1 MKIVLFL
8 SYIARYINIS
18 CKTFAYGLKFGNTYI
33 ESALRPFVGRKININ
48 MKVFIFIFSQILLAT
63 NLIFA
68 QLNFDNLI
76 LKDENFPSSQTY
88 NFNFKFKNDS
98 SKTITIT
105 KVETSCSCT
114 ITKLEKNT
122 YAPNETGKINGVFNI
137 GDRQGLQEKE
147 GIVHTDDISQPQIR
161 LTLKINI
168 LNPIEIKPR
177 LIYWEK
183 DSKLESKFIRLVIN
197 DPKWKMDS
205 ITCDS
210 SKFTTKNT
218 EEDGKYT
225 IEVTPVSTGRRLRDA
240 IKIELMNDK
249 SETKIFA
256 IYVLIK

>member
-48 MKVFIFIFSQILLAT
+48 MKVFIFFQILLAT

-88 NFNFKFKNDS
+88 NFNFKIKNDS
-98 SKTITIT
+98 SKTIKIT

-122 YAPNETGKINGVFNI
+122 YSTNETG
-137 GDRQGLQEKE
+137 
-147 GIVHTDDISQPQIR
+147 
-161 LTLKINI
+161 
-168 LNPIEIKPR
+168 
-177 LIYWEK
+177 
-183 DSKLESKFIRLVIN
+183 
-197 DPKWKMDS
+197 
-205 ITCDS
+205 
-210 SKFTTKNT
+210 
-218 EEDGKYT
+218 
-225 IEVTPVSTGRRLRDA
+225 
-240 IKIELMNDK
+240 
-249 SETKIFA
+249 
-256 IYVLIK
+256 